1 MNPRNTK
8 IRANKFREG
17 YAPSPAGKPAPIT
30 EANRRT
36 VRNHSQM
43 IALSLHA
50 GTRQFVFPF
59 PVKQTLSRLFQKYCI
74 GKIVWFRGKLRTVN
88 NLFFNK
94 MDAIMLS
101 DDVFSYTPPEKKNSA
116 GETGPDTFAR
126 NDLWESTALLRG
138 QMKYL
143 FQDTR
148 RIVLRSCEKAML
160 QVRSWLGADA
170 VQLTPVVFEVVYTG
184 QLCSKNETPN
194 QQYLSGN
201 GLPINQW
208 ASGDILGKLLAGFYD
223 DAKSIM
229 AELKNTC
236 NDFRKIFKNNI
247 MRSGLKNTSLKPAY
261 STAHTGRTTP
271 YVCAANPG
279 YP

>member
-8 IRANKFREG
+8 IRANKFKEE
-17 YAPSPAGKPAPIT
+17 YAPSPAGKPAPT
-30 EANRRT
+30 NDANRRT

-43 IALSLHA
+43 IALSPYA
-50 GTRQFVFPF
+50 ETPEPVFTF
-59 PVKQTLSRLFQKYCI
+59 PAKRVLSHLYQKYGI
-74 GKIVWFRGKLRTVN
+74 GKIIWFRGKLQTVN

-94 MDAIMLS
+94 MEAIMLS
-101 DDVFSYTPPEKKNSA
+101 EDVFSYKPAEKQKPA
-116 GETGPDTFAR
+116 GKTGPDTFAR
-126 NDLWESTALLRG
+126 NDLWENTALLHG
-138 QMKYL
+138 QIKNL
-143 FQDTR
+143 LQDIKR
-148 RIVLRSCEKAML
+148 RILRRYEKAML
-160 QVRSWLGADA
+160 LVGSWLGAEA